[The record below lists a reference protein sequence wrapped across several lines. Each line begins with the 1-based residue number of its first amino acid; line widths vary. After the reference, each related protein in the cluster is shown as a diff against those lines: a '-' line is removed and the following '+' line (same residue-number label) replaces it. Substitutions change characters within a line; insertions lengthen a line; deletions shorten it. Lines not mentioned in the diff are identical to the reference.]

1 MPTGVHAALM
11 PAAVGRAGI
20 LDDRQRIH
28 VRPYPEFAQAAAIA
42 QDSNHTG
49 LADAGVHFITP
60 LFE

>member
-1 MPTGVHAALM
+1 M